1 MTRDCEQIKKSLGA
15 WLDRELGAAAA
26 ADLQLHLQS
35 CASCAA
41 EKARLER
48 IDSSLKSL
56 LEMEA
61 SQVAFEPFWAG
72 VRQRM
77 AEHRSW
83 RGRVAD
89 WARAAFAPPRLAWAV
104 PAMIILVLGVLSLE
118 QFFPGWRSG
127 FGQTNLAAVESI
139 DGHGFNVALLR
150 EAKTKTTVIWLFENQ
165 ESENETAADPVSGEQ
180 AF

>member
-1 MTRDCEQIKKSLGA
+1 MTRDCEEIRKSLGA
-15 WLDRELGAAAA
+15 WLDRELGASDAAEI
-26 ADLQLHLQS
+26 ADHLKS
-35 CASCAA
+35 CAACAA
-41 EKARLER
+41 EKAALEKLE
-48 IDSSLKSL
+48 SALKQVL
-56 LEMEA
+56 GTEA
-61 SQVAFEPFWAG
+61 ARVAFEPFWAG
-72 VRQRM
+72 VRQRI

-83 RGRVAD
+83 RARVTD
-89 WARAAFAPPRLAWAV
+89 WARAVFAPPRLAWAV
-104 PAMIILVLGVLSLE
+104 PAMIILLLGVLSLE

-165 ESENETAADPVSGEQ
+165 ESENEAAADPVSSEQ